1 MERRRMKGR
10 GERKEEEL
18 IQGSQ
23 VRQRIDARGDSASTC
38 RHEGQI
44 PTKEKEIDNDKRK
57 KKKKRKEV
65 TLKQREVVLVEEKTE
80 ITVQLSDVGR
90 VGRVV
95 ANNQRLPVEM
105 RACENCKTTI

>member
-1 MERRRMKGR
+1 MEMERRRMKGR

-57 KKKKRKEV
+57 KKKKKKR
-65 TLKQREVVLVEEKTE
+65 
-80 ITVQLSDVGR
+80 SDIETKGS
-90 VGRVV
+90 GPGGGEDG
-95 ANNQRLPVEM
+95 NHS
-105 RACENCKTTI
+105 TTQ